1 MNTLKNIVL
10 LGAGYVA
17 GRMSRKTGPSI
28 GAVKKENIKVTAN
41 HKDQTFTIRKTGER
55 GYKVKYRTIRLPK
68 DEFNSNL
75 YNTESDWQSFLNSSP
90 DYYKV

>member
-1 MNTLKNIVL
+1 M
-10 LGAGYVA
+10 
-17 GRMSRKTGPSI
+17 
-28 GAVKKENIKVTAN
+28 KKETIKATAN
-41 HKDQTFTIRKTGER
+41 HKAQTFTIRKIGER
-55 GYKVKYRTIRLPK
+55 GYRAKYRTTRLPK